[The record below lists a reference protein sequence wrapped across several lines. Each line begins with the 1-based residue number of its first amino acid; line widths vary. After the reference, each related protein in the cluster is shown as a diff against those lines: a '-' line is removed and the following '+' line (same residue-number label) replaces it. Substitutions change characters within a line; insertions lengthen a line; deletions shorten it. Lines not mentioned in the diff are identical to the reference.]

1 MSLGQLLGEYVAPET
16 VNDVECES
24 CNKVASHMKTL
35 TFTKLPPCLA
45 IHVSRTS
52 WSNGQL
58 MKRQDFVHFPES
70 LSMAPY
76 SFIQPSLGSNCSTP
90 WGSTMSLYS
99 ASLANATPT
108 NESVQFGSPFTSFG
122 GMFPRNLYRLLAV
135 VVHGG
140 DGANSGHFVTY
151 RRGSL
156 RNYHKWYYTSDHFV
170 KEVSIEEVLASP
182 AYMLFYDR
190 SRN

>member
-1 MSLGQLLGEYVAPET
+1 MFNSFFL
-16 VNDVECES
+16 
-24 CNKVASHMKTL
+24 
-35 TFTKLPPCLA
+35 
-45 IHVSRTS
+45 
-52 WSNGQL
+52 
-58 MKRQDFVHFPES
+58 QDFIHFPES

-108 NESVQFGSPFTSFG
+108 NENVQFGSPFSSFG

-135 VVHGG
+135 IVHGG
-140 DGANSGHFVTY
+140 DGANSGHFITY

-156 RNYHKWYYTSDHFV
+156 RSVHKWFYTSDHFV

-190 SRN
+190 SQSRN